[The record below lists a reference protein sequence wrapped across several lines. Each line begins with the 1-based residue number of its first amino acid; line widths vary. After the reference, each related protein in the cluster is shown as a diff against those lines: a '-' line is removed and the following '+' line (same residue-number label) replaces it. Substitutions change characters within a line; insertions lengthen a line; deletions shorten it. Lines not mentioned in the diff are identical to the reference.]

1 MKKSLLIAL
10 VVLMVSFSFAADINL
25 DGFVSVK
32 YDFTLDPT
40 VKESESIGLMYLGIK
55 GESYFIGLIREPV
68 NSSFK
73 IDQSFGIF
81 DLGFANLFLGK
92 KVQNFRVSPLD
103 KDTTDDWLAGN
114 LSVEVPNNFG
124 NVYVALDMNF
134 DGKSSNEED
143 KLPKVNVLS
152 ANFSYSP
159 ISLKTVLYDNYK
171 NWITGINVNL
181 SLFDV
186 LSYVKYNVEDK
197 KLNELTGGLKVNL
210 DPFTLTTYVSPNVE
224 TYKTFLL
231 GVEGE
236 YKLSDDLSLNGFF
249 SYDSET
255 PVSKFGLSGNYNYKD
270 LVITPSISWD
280 GSDSQTTGSLSVT
293 MYF

>member
-1 MKKSLLIAL
+1 M
-10 VVLMVSFSFAADINL
+10 FSFLFSADINL

-32 YDFTLDPT
+32 YDFTLEPT

-73 IDQSFGIF
+73 IDQAFGIF

-92 KVQNFRVSPLD
+92 KVQNFRVSPFGYDL
-103 KDTTDDWLAGN
+103 WLSGN

-159 ISLKTVLYDNYK
+159 ISLKTVLYNNYK
-171 NWITGINVNL
+171 MMETGIDVNL

-197 KLNELTGGLKVNL
+197 KLNELTGGLKVDL

-236 YKLSDDLSLNGFF
+236 CKLSDDLSLNGFF
-249 SYDSET
+249 TYDSET

-270 LVITPSISWD
+270 LVITPSISWN
-280 GSDSQTTGSLSVT
+280 GSDNQTKGSLSVT

>member
-73 IDQSFGIF
+73 IDQAFGIF

-92 KVQNFRVSPLD
+92 KVQNFRVSPFGYDL
-103 KDTTDDWLAGN
+103 WLAGN

-152 ANFSYSP
+152 ANFSYLP
-159 ISLKTVLYDNYK
+159 ISLRTVLYNNYK
-171 NWITGINVNL
+171 MMETGINVNL

-249 SYDSET
+249 SYDSKT